1 MGLQWKSRRFLRKY
15 TESEH
20 SNEDDEVGR
29 LEGHEAPKGAEDEGE
44 DEGEDGERLR
54 GKGKTKEEKEEDLI
68 IKKSDLFRYNWFHR
82 KGTWSVHSFNGDYLH
97 IYPWGHR

>member
-1 MGLQWKSRRFLRKY
+1 M
-15 TESEH
+15 
-20 SNEDDEVGR
+20 GR

-68 IKKSDLFRYNWFHR
+68 IKKSDLFRYN
-82 KGTWSVHSFNGDYLH
+82 
-97 IYPWGHR
+97 